1 MKHLSKRL
9 DFGKHWLLAIIF
21 QQLSH
26 KKEEEAILWQPVTA
40 SSCHYRKQNNR
51 KSKRIDNWY
60 LKTLIFSLEHTM
72 FSFCLHFLQFIAFW
86 KKTWYVRI
94 KACLSLVTSKP
105 NWSWCQIHMKRRW
118 CVIEFWMCS
127 TIVYLHLSLLWFVR
141 FVWSL

>member
-1 MKHLSKRL
+1 MKHLPKRL

-21 QQLSH
+21 QQLSY

-51 KSKRIDNWY
+51 KSKRIDNCY
-60 LKTLIFSLEHTM
+60 LKTLIF
-72 FSFCLHFLQFIAFW
+72 FLGTYHVFLLSAFFTIHCIL
-86 KKTWYVRI
+86 KEDLVRI